1 MDEMLP
7 QWPSTAPRCG
17 PVVLRAFAERDVH
30 LAFELGDDPYV
41 PLIGSLA
48 AKPSEQEAMD
58 WIHRQQSKL
67 ADGAGMSFA
76 IADARTDQAV
86 GAIGLWLRNLA
97 AGRATAGY
105 SVAAT
110 HRGRGVA
117 SSALKALTGFVWAIP
132 ALHRVELHI
141 EPWNL
146 GSVRVAENA
155 GYQREGLMR
164 SHQEI
169 GGVRRDMPLHATVRA
184 AVAGPDA
191 PVVHLDDPGG
201 LPECP
206 KITRDPSTATGRP

>member
-41 PLIGSLA
+41 PLIGSLP

-67 ADGAGMSFA
+67 ADGAGMSFT
-76 IADARTDQAV
+76 IADARTDEAV
-86 GAIGLWLRNLA
+86 GAIGLWLQNLA

-105 SVAAT
+105 SVAAG
-110 HRGRGVA
+110 HRGRGLA
-117 SSALKALTGFVWAIP
+117 SSALKALTEFAWRIP

-146 GSVRVAENA
+146 GSIRVAENA
-155 GYQREGLMR
+155 GDGSDGRRAPYVGLAAYQVEDAEWFHGRESLVEDSSGRACFAATRR
-164 SHQEI
+164 SAVS
-169 GGVRRDMPLHATVRA
+169 GGT
-184 AVAGPDA
+184 
-191 PVVHLDDPGG
+191 
-201 LPECP
+201 CCS
-206 KITRDPSTATGRP
+206 TRPSARP